1 MLLTDCFSCLGRPQL
16 RVFSWL
22 LFLNEEVPYI
32 HHDEEFIKIMANKV
46 KKSWA
51 HVKGHY
57 RKNGTWGPPHL
68 SLWRQLLLPMCVAGV
83 VWVAVIY
90 LLFGLVVLL
99 ALAVFSV
106 ILCIG
111 IIVGKRTLKKII
123 MGRVALK
130 KDKESRLKVYE
141 ELRSKFKEAEIF
153 ENVIDMDK
161 LKSIGTEAE
170 KRIGLECRTGE
181 RRRGRD
187 RRNGFERR
195 SADPRRYEDHRA
207 LTNA

>member
-1 MLLTDCFSCLGRPQL
+1 MLLTDCFFCWGRPQL

-22 LFLNEEVPYI
+22 LSLNEEVPYI
-32 HHDEEFIKIMANKV
+32 HHDEESIKIMAKKV

-68 SLWRQLLLPMCVAGV
+68 SLWRQLVLPMCVAGV
-83 VWVAVIY
+83 VWVVVIY

-106 ILCIG
+106 ALCIC
-111 IIVGKRTLKKII
+111 IIVGKRTLRKFL
-123 MGRVALK
+123 MGKVTLK
-130 KDKESRLKVYE
+130 KEKESRLKVYE
-141 ELRSKFKEAEIF
+141 ELRSKLKEAEIF
-153 ENVIDMDK
+153 ENVIDIDK

-170 KRIGLECRTGE
+170 KRIGLERRTGE

-195 SADPRRYEDHRA
+195 SADPRKDEDRRA

>member
-1 MLLTDCFSCLGRPQL
+1 
-16 RVFSWL
+16 
-22 LFLNEEVPYI
+22 
-32 HHDEEFIKIMANKV
+32 MANKV
-46 KKSWA
+46 KKNWA

-130 KDKESRLKVYE
+130 KEKESRLKVYE

>member
-46 KKSWA
+46 KKNWA